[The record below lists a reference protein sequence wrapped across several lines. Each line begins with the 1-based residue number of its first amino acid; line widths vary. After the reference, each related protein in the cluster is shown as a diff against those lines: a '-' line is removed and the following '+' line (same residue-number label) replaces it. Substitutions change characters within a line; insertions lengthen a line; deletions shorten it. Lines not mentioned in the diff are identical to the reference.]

1 VFYRVFY
8 SFPVF
13 IFTSN
18 FLPFLQ
24 PDMQK
29 GRLLIIDDEERLRNL
44 LARILQLEGYE
55 VITAANGKD
64 GLRKLQQESF
74 QVVLSDVKLP
84 DSNGIELTEQIKANW
99 PATEVIVLT
108 AFGTINDGVRAIKS
122 GAFDY
127 ITKGDDN
134 EKIIPLVSKAMDKAL
149 LQQRVL
155 ELENKLNDKFGFDRI
170 IGKSAAITG
179 VVKLAQ
185 KVALTD
191 TTVLLLGETGTGKE
205 IFAEAIHQASNRRSK
220 SFVAVNCSA
229 FTKELLESELF
240 GHKAGSFTGATKD
253 KKGLFE
259 EASGGTIFLDEIGEL
274 DHELQAKLLRVLES
288 QQFIKIGDTKPTHV
302 NVRILAATNRNLQK
316 ESEENHFRSDLFYR
330 LSVFQITLP
339 PLRERKKDIGLLA
352 EFFMQYFTSKVK
364 NQVSSLSPRFVEKLE
379 AYDWPGNIRELKNV
393 IERAVI
399 LCDGK
404 ELDDSLLPYDIQ
416 HIQPIKSNQ
425 TLSAFDLSSVEKLHI
440 QRVLN
445 HTHGN
450 RAEAARLL
458 NIGIATLYRKL
469 KEYGLE

>member
-1 VFYRVFY
+1 
-8 SFPVF
+8 
-13 IFTSN
+13 
-18 FLPFLQ
+18 
-24 PDMQK
+24 MQK
-29 GRLLIIDDEERLRNL
+29 GRVLIIDDEERLRSL
-44 LARILQLEGYE
+44 LARILQLEGYD
-55 VITAANGKD
+55 VIVAADGKE
-64 GLRKLQQESF
+64 GLRKLQLDLV
-74 QVVLSDVKLP
+74 QVVVSDVKLP
-84 DSNGIELTEQIKANW
+84 DINGIDLTERIKTNW

-108 AFGTINDGVRAIKS
+108 AFGTINDGVKAIKS

-155 ELENKLNDKFGFDRI
+155 ELESKLNDKFGFDRVV
-170 IGKSAAITG
+170 GQSAAITD
-179 VVKLAQ
+179 VIKLAQ

-205 IFAEAIHQASNRRSK
+205 IFAEAIHQASSRKNK

-240 GHKAGSFTGATKD
+240 GHKAGAFTGAAKD

-259 EASGGTIFLDEIGEL
+259 EANGGTIFLDEIGEL
-274 DHELQAKLLRVLES
+274 DLKLQAKLLRVLES
-288 QQFIKIGDTKPTHV
+288 QQFIKVGDTKPTQV
-302 NVRILAATNRNLQK
+302 NVRILAATNRDLQK

-339 PLRERKKDIGLLA
+339 ALRERKKDIRLLA
-352 EFFMQYFTSKVK
+352 EYFMQYFASKVK
-364 NQVSSLSPRFVEKLE
+364 KQITGLSESFTEKLE
-379 AYDWPGNIRELKNV
+379 AYNWPGNIRELKNV

-399 LCDGK
+399 LCDSN
-404 ELDDSLLPYDIQ
+404 ELDETLLPYELQ
-416 HIQPIKSNQ
+416 HTQPLKPGT

>member
-1 VFYRVFY
+1 
-8 SFPVF
+8 
-13 IFTSN
+13 
-18 FLPFLQ
+18 
-24 PDMQK
+24 MQK

-55 VITAANGKD
+55 VSTAANGKE

-74 QVVLSDVKLP
+74 HVVLSDVKLP
-84 DSNGIELTEQIKANW
+84 DSNGIELTEKIKTNW

-108 AFGTINDGVRAIKS
+108 AFGTINDGVKAIKS

-134 EKIIPLVSKAMDKAL
+134 EKIIPLVSKAMDKAF
-149 LQQRVL
+149 LQQRVE
-155 ELENKLNDKFGFDRI
+155 ELESKLNSKFGFDRI
-170 IGKSAAITG
+170 IGKSTAIAD
-179 VVKLAQ
+179 VIKLAQ
-185 KVALTD
+185 KVALSD

-205 IFAEAIHQASNRRSK
+205 VFAESIHQASNRRTK

-259 EASGGTIFLDEIGEL
+259 EANGGTIFLDEIGEL

-288 QQFIKIGDTKPTHV
+288 QQFIKIGDTKPTTV
-302 NVRILAATNRNLQK
+302 NVRILAATNRDLLK
-316 ESEENHFRSDLFYR
+316 ESEQNHFRSDLYYR

-339 PLRERKKDIGLLA
+339 ALRERKKDISLLA
-352 EFFMQYFTSKVK
+352 EYFMSYFAAKVVKQITGLSKT
-364 NQVSSLSPRFVEKLE
+364 FIEKLE
-379 AYDWPGNIRELKNV
+379 AYNWPGNIRELKNV

-399 LCDGK
+399 LCDGN
-404 ELDDSLLPYDIQ
+404 ELDETLLPYEIE
-416 HIQPIKSNQ
+416 HITTQRTNHA
-425 TLSAFDLSSVEKLHI
+425 LSAFDLSSVEKLHI

>member
-1 VFYRVFY
+1 
-8 SFPVF
+8 
-13 IFTSN
+13 
-18 FLPFLQ
+18 
-24 PDMQK
+24 MQK

-44 LARILQLEGYE
+44 LARILQLEGYD
-55 VITAANGKD
+55 VTTAANGKE

-74 QVVLSDVKLP
+74 HVVLSDVKLP
-84 DSNGIELTEQIKANW
+84 DSNGIELTEKIKTNW

-108 AFGTINDGVRAIKS
+108 AFGTINDGVKAIKS

-134 EKIIPLVSKAMDKAL
+134 EKIIPLVSKAMDKAF
-149 LQQRVL
+149 LQQRVE
-155 ELENKLNDKFGFDRI
+155 ELESKLNNKFGFDRI
-170 IGKSAAITG
+170 VGKSTAITD
-179 VVKLAQ
+179 VIKLAQ
-185 KVALTD
+185 KVAISD

-205 IFAEAIHQASNRRSK
+205 VFAESIHQASNRRAK

-288 QQFIKIGDTKPTHV
+288 QQFIKIGDTKPTTV
-302 NVRILAATNRNLQK
+302 NVRILAATNRDLLK
-316 ESEENHFRSDLFYR
+316 ESEQNHFRSDLYYR

-339 PLRERKKDIGLLA
+339 ALRERKKDISLLA
-352 EFFMQYFTSKVK
+352 EYFMSYFAVKVVKQITGLSKT
-364 NQVSSLSPRFVEKLE
+364 FIEKLE
-379 AYDWPGNIRELKNV
+379 AYNWPGNIRELKNV

-399 LCDGK
+399 LCDGN
-404 ELDDSLLPYDIQ
+404 ELDETLLPYEIE
-416 HIQPIKSNQ
+416 HIQTQRPNQ
-425 TLSAFDLSSVEKLHI
+425 ALSAFDLSSVEKLHI

>member
-1 VFYRVFY
+1 
-8 SFPVF
+8 
-13 IFTSN
+13 
-18 FLPFLQ
+18 
-24 PDMQK
+24 MQK

-55 VITAANGKD
+55 VTTAASGKE

-74 QVVLSDVKLP
+74 HVVLSDVKLP
-84 DSNGIELTEQIKANW
+84 DCNGIELTEQIKNNW

-108 AFGTINDGVRAIKS
+108 AFGTINDGVKAIKS

-134 EKIIPLVSKAMDKAL
+134 EKIIPLVSKAIDKAL
-149 LQQRVL
+149 LQQRVE
-155 ELENKLNDKFGFDRI
+155 ELESKLNNKFGFDRI
-170 IGKSAAITG
+170 IGKSAAVTE
-179 VVKLAQ
+179 VVNLAQ
-185 KVALTD
+185 KVALSD

-205 IFAEAIHQASNRRSK
+205 VFAEAIHQASNRRAK

-240 GHKAGSFTGATKD
+240 GHKAGSFTGAVKD

-259 EASGGTIFLDEIGEL
+259 EANGGTIFLDEIGEL

-288 QQFIKIGDTKPTHV
+288 QQFIKIGDTKPTNV

-316 ESEENHFRSDLFYR
+316 ETEQGHFRSDLFYR

-339 PLRERKKDIGLLA
+339 ALRERKKDIGLLA
-352 EFFMQYFTSKVK
+352 EYFMLYFAAKVK
-364 NQVSSLSPRFVEKLE
+364 KQITGLSSAFVEKLE
-379 AYDWPGNIRELKNV
+379 AYTWPGNIRELKNV

-399 LCDGK
+399 LCDGN
-404 ELDDSLLPYDIQ
+404 ELDETLLPYDIQ
-416 HIQPIKSNQ
+416 HIQPVRINQ
-425 TLSAFDLSSVEKLHI
+425 ALSAFDLSSVEKLHI

>member
-1 VFYRVFY
+1 
-8 SFPVF
+8 
-13 IFTSN
+13 
-18 FLPFLQ
+18 
-24 PDMQK
+24 MQK

-55 VITAANGKD
+55 VTTAANGKE

-74 QVVLSDVKLP
+74 HVVLSDVKLP
-84 DSNGIELTEQIKANW
+84 DSNGIELTEQIKTNW

-108 AFGTINDGVRAIKS
+108 AFGTINDGVKAIKS

-149 LQQRVL
+149 LQQRVE
-155 ELENKLNDKFGFDRI
+155 ELESKLNDKFGFDRI
-170 IGKSAAITG
+170 IGKSAALTE
-179 VVKLAQ
+179 VVRLAQ
-185 KVALTD
+185 KVALSD

-205 IFAEAIHQASNRRSK
+205 VFAEAIHQASNRRAK

-240 GHKAGSFTGATKD
+240 GHKAGSFTGAVKD

-259 EASGGTIFLDEIGEL
+259 EANGGTIFLDEIGEL

-288 QQFIKIGDTKPTHV
+288 QQFIKIGDTKPTNV

-316 ESEENHFRSDLFYR
+316 ESEEGHFRSDLFYR

-339 PLRERKKDIGLLA
+339 ALRERKKDISLLA
-352 EFFMQYFTSKVK
+352 EYFMLYFAAKVK
-364 NQVSSLSPRFVEKLE
+364 KQITGLSDTFVEKLE
-379 AYDWPGNIRELKNV
+379 SYNWPGNIRELKNV

-399 LCDGK
+399 LCDSG
-404 ELDDSLLPYDIQ
+404 ELDETLLPYDIQ
-416 HIQPIKSNQ
+416 HIQPARTNQ
-425 TLSAFDLSSVEKLHI
+425 ALSAFDLSSVEKLHI